1 MSPYHTHP
9 PFVVANPSY
18 DHACQ
23 ILLDADYMKTRT
35 FTTDDPTRS
44 PETRFEMWYNRDQG
58 RTVLLQ
64 VWRHIDGEPDDKG
77 FTAYVDWPAGTSTD
91 ALKNALSCRD
101 GQPIERELGEAI
113 S

>member
-9 PFVVANPSY
+9 PFVSANPAY
-18 DHACQ
+18 DHAVQ

-35 FTTDDPTRS
+35 FQTDDPTRS
-44 PETRFEMWYNRDQG
+44 PESRFEMWYNRDQG

-64 VWRHIDGEPDDKG
+64 VWRHIEGEPDSKG
-77 FTAYVDWPAGTSTD
+77 FTAYVDWPAGSQID
-91 ALKNALSCRD
+91 ALRKALVSEGER
-101 GQPIERELGEAI
+101 PIVRELGEVV